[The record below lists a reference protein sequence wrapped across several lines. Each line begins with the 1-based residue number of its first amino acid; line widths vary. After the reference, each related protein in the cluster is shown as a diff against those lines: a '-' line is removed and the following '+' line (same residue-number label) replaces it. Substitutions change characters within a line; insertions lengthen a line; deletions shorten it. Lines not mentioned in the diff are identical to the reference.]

1 MELRH
6 LRYFV
11 AVAEELHF
19 TKAAV
24 RLHIAQP
31 PLSQQI
37 HNLEEELGIK
47 LFDLIVNDCA
57 LVSAKYWNGY
67 LLKINDGSIT
77 IYFSECKQSELEE
90 CSHVLQMFR
99 EGELVADILLPDG
112 DSWEDDR
119 EIGFVQY

>member
-1 MELRH
+1 MKEFDLEWFNSKT
-6 LRYFV
+6 LN
-11 AVAEELHF
+11 
-19 TKAAV
+19 K
-24 RLHIAQP
+24 
-31 PLSQQI
+31 QI
-37 HNLEEELGIK
+37 SIESVHTEDGLLGIK

-57 LVSAKYWNGY
+57 LESAKYWNGY
-67 LLKINDGSIT
+67 LLKINDGSIN
-77 IYFSECKQSELEE
+77 IYFSECEQSKAEE